1 MTNGSPAPPERE
13 RIITA
18 LERIL
23 SSEQFS
29 SSSRLSR
36 FLRFVV
42 TETLAGREG
51 TLKEYAI
58 GVSVYDRG
66 QDFEPKS
73 DSIVRVDALKLGP
86 D

>member
-1 MTNGSPAPPERE
+1 MTNGSPTAPEGEP
-13 RIITA
+13 IIAA

-23 SSEQFS
+23 SSKQFS

-42 TETLAGREG
+42 TETLAGREA

-58 GVSVYDRG
+58 GVSVYDRART
-66 QDFEPKS
+66 
-73 DSIVRVDALKLGP
+73 SIRSP
-86 D
+86 TPSCEWTR